1 MNEIKKL
8 FNKIIDVVFPP
19 DITCIMC
26 GNEVNNSEFCLCD
39 DCEGSLQKCEKVCEV
54 CGTPV
59 RSEAHFCVVCS
70 ENKRLFDYARAP
82 LVYKDNVIR
91 AVHNF
96 KYNGNKYLAR
106 PFAKIMLSSYNELKS
121 LVGGFDLI
129 VPIPLHK
136 TKLKK
141 RGFNQAE
148 LLAKEVSLLTDVPM
162 ENVAIRVKNTSTQT
176 DLSKSERKLN
186 LENAF
191 DLLDKSKVKNKNV
204 LIIDDILTTGATT
217 ESLAEIL
224 RKAKAKNIC
233 VLTFARTDI
242 EERMN

>member
-39 DCEGSLQKCEKVCEV
+39 DCEGSLQRCEKVCEV

-148 LLAKEVSLLTDVPM
+148 LLAKEVSL
-162 ENVAIRVKNTSTQT
+162 QT

-242 EERMN
+242 EEKMN